1 MDTPTPVSEPANRI
15 FVGNLSFRTTDQDLG
30 QAFAGCGEIKSAL
43 VITRGRRSLGYGF
56 VVFTN
61 VADAENAVEQHK
73 NLKILDREVKLELA
87 KNRDNIKPR
96 EERSPSS
103 ENQTQQGG
111 NNDSNQDQ
119 VPQKRRTR
127 NRNRNRNRNKNQNQ
141 NFNGNFGYQGNSG
154 YPNFA
159 ANSFNPPFSNN
170 PGRTYGSVVSGHA
183 QFPQNNFNNFNS
195 GGFPQN
201 SNFNP
206 PFSQNQNNRNPRRG
220 AGTRGPSNVSQNVN
234 NNTSSNTNVNSNFD
248 NYDNNGPRQRNRQ
261 RRNQGGIQDNRQP
274 QQDTRQSQPRVR
286 PEPREK
292 IPSTTT
298 LYVTN
303 LPFSCTDDGLFEI
316 FKDCKPKSAH
326 IVFTRNGRSRGYGFV
341 EFEDET
347 AQKKALD
354 SKNNS
359 DVPDGSNSR
368 TIQVSVSHSTG
379 KLADD
384 GQDHNTQ

>member
-30 QAFAGCGEIKSAL
+30 QAFAGSGEIKSAL

-56 VVFTN
+56 VVFAN
-61 VADAENAVEQHK
+61 VADAENAVEKHK

-103 ENQTQQGG
+103 GENQNQQGP

-127 NRNRNRNRNKNQNQ
+127 NRNRNRNRNKNNQ
-141 NFNGNFGYQGNSG
+141 SQGFGNGGFNQFQGNFSPNNFPANNFNQPF
-154 YPNFA
+154 P
-159 ANSFNPPFSNN
+159 ANNN
-170 PGRTYGSVVSGHA
+170 NRTYGSVVSG
-183 QFPQNNFNNFNS
+183 FPPNNFNNFN
-195 GGFPQN
+195 GFPQN
-201 SNFNP
+201 FNNP
-206 PFSQNQNNRNPRRG
+206 SPFAGNNRNARRG
-220 AGTRGPSNVSQNVN
+220 NRGPSNQGQNINNNSTNSNVN
-234 NNTSSNTNVNSNFD
+234 NNNFD
-248 NYDNNGPRQRNRQ
+248 NDNFGNNGPRRR
-261 RRNQGGIQDNRQP
+261 RRNQVGGQDRQPDNTRQTDQRQP
-274 QQDTRQSQPRVR
+274 QQPRIR
-286 PEPREK
+286 PEAREK

-341 EFEDET
+341 EFEDEN
-347 AQKKALD
+347 AQKKAMEL
-354 SKNNS
+354 KNGF
-359 DVPDGSNSR
+359 DVPDGTNSR

-379 KLADD
+379 KLADND
-384 GQDHNTQ
+384 GQDHQ

>member
-127 NRNRNRNRNKNQNQ
+127 NRNRNRNRNKNQNP
-141 NFNGNFGYQGNSG
+141 NFNGNFGFQGTG

-159 ANSFNPPFSNN
+159 ANNFNPPFNNN
-170 PGRTYGSVVSGHA
+170 PGRTYGSVVSGHSGY
-183 QFPQNNFNNFNS
+183 PQNNFNNFNS
-195 GGFPQN
+195 NFPQN
-201 SNFNP
+201 NFNP
-206 PFSQNQNNRNPRRG
+206 PFSQGQNNRNPRRG
-220 AGTRGPSNVSQNVN
+220 AGGNRGPSNPVGQNINNSSNNSNANVN
-234 NNTSSNTNVNSNFD
+234 NNFDD
-248 NYDNNGPRQRNRQ
+248 NYGNNGPRQRNR
-261 RRNQGGIQDNRQP
+261 RRNQGGIPDNRQP
-274 QQDTRQSQPRVR
+274 QDTRQSQPRVR

-347 AQKKALD
+347 AQKKSLR
-354 SKNNS
+354 K
-359 DVPDGSNSR
+359 
-368 TIQVSVSHSTG
+368 
-379 KLADD
+379 
-384 GQDHNTQ
+384 

>member
-56 VVFTN
+56 VVFANAT
-61 VADAENAVEQHK
+61 DAENAVEKHK

-96 EERSPSS
+96 EERNTNNAG
-103 ENQTQQGG
+103 ENQNQQG

-119 VPQKRRTR
+119 VPPKRRTR
-127 NRNRNRNRNKNQNQ
+127 NRNRNRNRNNKGNNQSNQ
-141 NFNGNFGYQGNSG
+141 NFGTGYNQFQFPPNNNFNQPFPSGN
-154 YPNFA
+154 
-159 ANSFNPPFSNN
+159 
-170 PGRTYGSVVSGHA
+170 RTYGSVVSGY
-183 QFPQNNFNNFNS
+183 PPNNFNNFNA
-195 GGFPQN
+195 
-201 SNFNP
+201 FNP
-206 PFSQNQNNRNPRRG
+206 PFNQPSPFPGPNNRNNRRN
-220 AGTRGPSNVSQNVN
+220 RGPSNQGQNMNNTNVN
-234 NNTSSNTNVNSNFD
+234 NNFDDNFG
-248 NYDNNGPRQRNRQ
+248 NNGPRRR
-261 RRNQGGIQDNRQP
+261 RRNQGGNQGGGNN
-274 QQDTRQSQPRVR
+274 QQRMR

-303 LPFSCTDDGLFEI
+303 LPFSCTDEGLLEI

-341 EFEDET
+341 EFEDEN
-347 AQKKALD
+347 AQKKAMEA
-354 SKNNS
+354 KNGT
-359 DVPDGSNSR
+359 DVPDGNNSR

-379 KLADD
+379 KLADND
-384 GQDHNTQ
+384 GQV